1 MAQRTIKPVVRKFKE
16 ALKKG
21 DFPKAQMYIFGS
33 YARGDARS
41 DSDIDICLV
50 SPAFKQN
57 KIKFKRL
64 ATFIAFQVDPRIQVV
79 VTHPQKFW
87 KDPLSP
93 LFSRIRKEAK
103 AA

>member
-1 MAQRTIKPVVRKFKE
+1 MAQRTIKPIVKKFKE
-16 ALKKG
+16 ALEKE
-21 DFPKAQMYIFGS
+21 DFPKAQVFLFGS
-33 YARGDARS
+33 YARGDARP

-64 ATFIAFQVDPRIQVV
+64 ATFIAFHVDPRIQVV
-79 VTHPQKFW
+79 LTHPHKFW